1 MSAVMLYQE
10 AIEGMTSSVESY
22 KGIEF
27 TIVEG
32 KFGRENISLF
42 YPKVRLGVSSC
53 QLWGEY
59 RHIAA
64 VLAVYKRIDTWLA
77 EMESRG

>member
-1 MSAVMLYQE
+1 MLYQE

-64 VLAVYKRIDTWLA
+64 VLAAYERIDTWLA